1 MSVVLFHFS
10 DLFDLLLQEFELPN
24 HLNLAAEPNWIEP
37 VPEQT
42 PTCLLLHL
50 KEIGLT
56 GFTSKIYHLNPIKY
70 LLENAKVLIKMA
82 ISTCN
87 LAVEEEVEFLR
98 HLVTCRRGAQACTIE
113 LSRK

>member
-1 MSVVLFHFS
+1 MS
-10 DLFDLLLQEFELPN
+10 DLFDLLLQEFELHD

-56 GFTSKIYHLNPIKY
+56 GFTSKIY

-82 ISTCN
+82 INTRN

-98 HLVTCRRGAQACTIE
+98 HLVTCRRGALACTIE